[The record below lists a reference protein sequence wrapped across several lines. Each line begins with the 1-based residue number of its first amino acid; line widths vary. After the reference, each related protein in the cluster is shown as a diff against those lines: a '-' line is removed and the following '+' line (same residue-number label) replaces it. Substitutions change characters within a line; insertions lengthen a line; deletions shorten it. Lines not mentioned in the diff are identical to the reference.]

1 MYRMKNSG
9 FLSTIAFLALT
20 SGTLVAQTTT
30 NFNLVAVEGA
40 TMGGVYTSPYYA
52 TVGGSSSQIAVICDD
67 FVDNSFIPESWTAYV
82 TPLSSLPSSPPT
94 PQYSGGTVGTTT
106 LTQTQAYTVAAY
118 LAVEI
123 LQQNQST
130 PSGQEAAGDL
140 SYAMWAL
147 FQPNVFTDQ
156 NNGSGGSCTLP
167 SGEGCLSATDF
178 NTAKNDLSKAFD
190 AVQAAGL
197 NPGNFDSLEGV
208 SSVTIYSYDTG
219 ALCGG
224 QPCATIPPQ
233 EFIAVN
239 MAEPPSPAL
248 LAFDLLA
255 VAGLMLLA
263 RRRLAG
269 SAN

>member
-9 FLSTIAFLALT
+9 FLSTIAFLAIT
-20 SGTLVAQTTT
+20 SGTLAAQTTT
-30 NFNLVAVEGA
+30 SFNLVGVEGA
-40 TMGGVYTSPYYA
+40 AMGGVYTSPYYA
-52 TVGGSSSQIAVICDD
+52 TVGSSSSQIAVICDD
-67 FVDNSFIPESWTAYV
+67 FYDNSFVPESWTAYV
-82 TPLSSLPSSPPT
+82 TSLSSLPSSPPT
-94 PQYSGGTVGTTT
+94 PQYTSGTVGSTT

-123 LQQNQST
+123 LQQNQAT

-147 FQPNVFTDQ
+147 FNPYVLTEQ
-156 NNGSGGSCTLP
+156 NGTTCSLP
-167 SGEGCLSATDF
+167 SGEGCLSLTDY
-178 NTAKNDLSKAFD
+178 NAAKTDLSNAFA

-197 NPGNFDSLEGV
+197 NPGNFDSAEGV

-224 QPCATIPPQ
+224 SPCATIPPQ

-269 SAN
+269 SVN